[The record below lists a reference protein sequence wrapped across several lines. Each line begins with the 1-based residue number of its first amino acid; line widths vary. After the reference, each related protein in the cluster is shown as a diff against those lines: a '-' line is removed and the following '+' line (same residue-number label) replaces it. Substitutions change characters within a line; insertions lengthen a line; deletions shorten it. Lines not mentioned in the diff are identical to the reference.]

1 MKGNQKDKITEEEVE
16 KLTTDQTPESPDPS
30 TAEEVIDQR
39 IPIDRGWAWVVMI
52 ACMLNATITAGY
64 GRTLGLLFVE
74 FLDLFKASATITTLV
89 FGVMAAASSISGFI
103 TMNIILEK
111 TTVRKVVLAGVF
123 LSSGGVILSCLA
135 NGVPFLI
142 FTQLLVGI
150 GHSGINSPGLV
161 LIGRYF
167 KNRRALATAVA
178 KTGISMGSLTFPIF
192 LRYLLDTFALRGTL
206 LIMGG
211 IQCQMFV
218 FALLL
223 RGPDTFASTKQV
235 VVKITKPEI
244 PEKTS
249 SKTNMEMKLL
259 RSISQ
264 DQKAQGLPENGM
276 ASPLPV
282 QRLRTVS
289 DGAKYA
295 VYKRQ
300 HSKTESGSSQSFID
314 SLSNSG
320 ILKYVSN
327 SDLLSVSTTDVT
339 AEAPKSPKLPKKT
352 SELASNKNKYLCK
365 LTNIIDFS
373 LLKNSMFILL
383 MSIAF
388 FAVTLFVSP
397 IYLPALFIELGA
409 SEADTALF
417 LTVAGVSDVASRLL
431 VGAIADLGI
440 IKRHHIMVISLFIGG
455 ISAQF
460 TRYCTSFELQ
470 IVYSLVYGLSV
481 GPYAALL
488 PVILT
493 DFLGI
498 ENLARAMGFTALVHG
513 TAIGSFHPIVGAI
526 RDTTGSYVM
535 AYHLVGT
542 TCLVAVVLL
551 LFVPLVSRLE
561 EKRKRKLSVE
571 TDEKNQT
578 Q

>member
-1 MKGNQKDKITEEEVE
+1 MKDNQKDRITDEEVE
-16 KLTTDQTPESPDPS
+16 KLTTDQTPDPS
-30 TAEEVIDQR
+30 TAEEVIDPR

-89 FGVMAAASSISGFI
+89 FGVMAAALSVSGFI

-111 TTVRKVVLAGVF
+111 TTVRKVVLVGVC
-123 LSSGGVILSCLA
+123 LASSGVILSCLA

-150 GHSGINSPGLV
+150 GQASINSPGLV

-167 KNRRALATAVA
+167 NKRRALATAVA
-178 KTGISMGSLTFPIF
+178 KTGISLGSLTFPIF
-192 LRYLLDTFALRGTL
+192 LRYLLDTFALRGTF

-223 RGPDTFASTKQV
+223 RGPETFAPTKQI
-235 VVKITKPEI
+235 VVKITKPEL
-244 PEKTS
+244 PEKVS
-249 SKTNMEMKLL
+249 SKTDMEMKILQ
-259 RSISQ
+259 SVIQ
-264 DQKAQGLPENGM
+264 DKKAQGIPENGTV
-276 ASPLPV
+276 SPLPV

-295 VYKRQ
+295 GYKRQ
-300 HSKTESGSSQSFID
+300 SNRTELGSDQSFID

-327 SDLLSVSTTDVT
+327 LDLLSASTTDVR
-339 AEAPKSPKLPKKT
+339 AEASTSQNLPKEKT
-352 SELASNKNKYLCK
+352 ESVSNKNKYLCK
-365 LTNIIDFS
+365 FTNIIDFT
-373 LLKNSMFILL
+373 LVKNSMFLLL

-388 FAVTLFVSP
+388 FAITLFVTTV
-397 IYLPALFIELGA
+397 YLPALFIENGA
-409 SEADTALF
+409 SEADAALF
-417 LTVAGVSDVASRLL
+417 LTVAGVSDVASRLF
-431 VGAIADLGI
+431 VGVIADLGI

-460 TRYCTSFELQ
+460 TRFCTSFELQ

-498 ENLARAMGFTALVHG
+498 ENLGKSMGFISLVHG
-513 TAIGSFHPIVGAI
+513 TAICACHPTVGAI
-526 RDTTGSYVM
+526 RDKTGSYTM
-535 AYHLVGT
+535 SFHLIGA

-561 EKRKRKLSVE
+561 GKRKRKLSVE
-571 TDEKNQT
+571 IDKKNQT
-578 Q
+578 QMS